1 MRGGEAQQPQQRTAR
16 RAPPGGATAG
26 GGRGRGRIRRAM
38 RRHRRRHRPAQPARP
53 VRCAGRPPLAAAA
66 ACGRVRARQTRASAA
81 AADRRAGG
89 WRCPRARPARPYPS
103 PTPFTTAR
111 VALARGARAL
121 VDVAP
126 SGVSR
131 VGRGGVGG
139 GRALSLRCAG
149 YNPAVGAPR
158 AVPWAVVADAPPAA
172 GYLESRVPG
181 RPPPP
186 PRPLLPDG
194 TGVPAVA
201 AATRGG
207 GGLSR
212 FSGRVAGVATWG
224 PTAAR
229 DGGRRPPLC
238 TPREARRAPICSF
251 VSPGGLV
258 VRICTVKYM
267 IACHPDMA
275 TCCPRQRGQFIG

>member
-1 MRGGEAQQPQQRTAR
+1 M
-16 RAPPGGATAG
+16 
-26 GGRGRGRIRRAM
+26 
-38 RRHRRRHRPAQPARP
+38 
-53 VRCAGRPPLAAAA
+53 
-66 ACGRVRARQTRASAA
+66 
-81 AADRRAGG
+81 
-89 WRCPRARPARPYPS
+89 
-103 PTPFTTAR
+103 
-111 VALARGARAL
+111 
-121 VDVAP
+121 
-126 SGVSR
+126 
-131 VGRGGVGG
+131 
-139 GRALSLRCAG
+139 SLRCAG

-267 IACHPDMA
+267 IACHSPAKGVAEWRRMA
-275 TCCPRQRGQFIG
+275 AAATAVAAAAATVSVAGGRGDPTLYSFSAAAVVASPPRWRLPVGCVARVAAAPTGARGPLFTSSLRDAPPPPPSQRHLLIPTERQQSARLCRLSGRSGCGCVGQR